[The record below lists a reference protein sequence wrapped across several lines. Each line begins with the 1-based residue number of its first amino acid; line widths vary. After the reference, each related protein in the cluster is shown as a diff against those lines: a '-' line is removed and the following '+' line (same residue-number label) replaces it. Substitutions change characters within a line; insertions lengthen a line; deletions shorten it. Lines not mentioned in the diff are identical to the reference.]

1 MHAKDKKAERL
12 LILIAWSTMA
22 IAMLSWFGLRSFPS
36 IRTGITFS
44 IFGCGFL
51 ALSFAGIRTG
61 VIAWRLGAVYRSEE
75 TLFFWVLIY
84 GEIVAGVLMIVF
96 GWCL

>member
-1 MHAKDKKAERL
+1 MEHNGNCDALMVRAAVVPIDTHRDHL
-12 LILIAWSTMA
+12 
-22 IAMLSWFGLRSFPS
+22 
-36 IRTGITFS
+36 S

-51 ALSFAGIRTG
+51 ALSCAGIRTG

-75 TLFFWVLIY
+75 TLFFWILIY
-84 GEIVAGVLMIVF
+84 GEITAGVLMIVF